1 MLRTRISCSNVC
13 AFLWAL
19 CRWVDTSPGGR
30 GGANPNFLER
40 LVVPLLLPRDPAMAP
55 SLEIAVLDKRLLV
68 LESLV
73 GTAAIDLGR
82 CTQEGKEGPGSVN
95 LDYRRPGTPS
105 VEEAEGG
112 NPFMAAGSTPAM
124 RAAFRRRS
132 RRLKMTVLKQKK
144 KHEVYELYA
153 NNNFRMCFFSSS
165 RYSFLAD
172 YVQKIYRSVELR
184 HTGFSACLSNFYPA
198 FPLSRSLVLF
208 SSLLFSFA
216 PSLPT
221 RRTRRWPQRRA
232 KRLTTPTLPSR
243 QPRRRKPT
251 ATPERRLPRQ

>member
-1 MLRTRISCSNVC
+1 
-13 AFLWAL
+13 
-19 CRWVDTSPGGR
+19 VDTSPGGR